1 MILGLIIF
9 AAFTGLLA
17 VLIVAYDRPTKAR
30 RKITGRGG
38 DFAE

>member
-9 AAFTGLLA
+9 AAFTVLLA
-17 VLIVAYDRPTKAR
+17 VLIVAYDRPTKSR